1 MRSPSKF
8 LFAKEDNLI
17 KISPGCL
24 QPVQRVRR
32 DEQLPGEGIRGEDCG
47 EPGRP
52 PDGLIQAT
60 HQEHRQLRL
69 GTQVSSLPPVTGFEI
84 NKILMK

>member
-1 MRSPSKF
+1 MFRPPSKLF
-8 LFAKEDNLI
+8 FAKEDNLI
-17 KISPGCL
+17 KISSGGL

-32 DEQLPGEGIRGEDCG
+32 DEQLPGEGIRGEDRG

-52 PDGLIQAT
+52 PDGLIQAA

-69 GTQVSSLPPVTGFEI
+69 GT
-84 NKILMK
+84 

>member
-1 MRSPSKF
+1 MTT
-8 LFAKEDNLI
+8 AKEDILINLF
-17 KISPGCL
+17 GL

-32 DEQLPGEGIRGEDCG
+32 DEQLPGEGIRGEDRG

-52 PDGLIQAT
+52 PDGLIQAP

-69 GTQVSSLPPVTGFEI
+69 GTQVSS
-84 NKILMK
+84 